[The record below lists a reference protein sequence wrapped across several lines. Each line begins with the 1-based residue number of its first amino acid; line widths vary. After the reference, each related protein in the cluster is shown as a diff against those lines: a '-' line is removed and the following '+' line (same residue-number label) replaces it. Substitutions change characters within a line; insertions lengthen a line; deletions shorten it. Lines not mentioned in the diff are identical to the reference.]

1 MKKMMLLVCVA
12 LCVAACNKNK
22 VFESNVTIPNM
33 SWSMKQAVKFDFEIK
48 TTQTAYNL
56 FVNVRNSEAYPYKN
70 LWLFIRTKTPSGK
83 VEVDSLDCK
92 LADET
97 GKWLGDGAGEI
108 WDNKIMF
115 KQRVG
120 FPEVGK
126 YTVEIQHGMRNEL
139 LPAVMEVGLL
149 VEKSAG
155 AK

>member
-1 MKKMMLLVCVA
+1 MRKMMLFAMVSISL
-12 LCVAACNKNK
+12 AACNKNK
-22 VFESNVTIPNM
+22 VFESNVTIPDM
-33 SWSMKQAVKFDFEIK
+33 TWPVKQAVKFDFEIA

-56 FVNVRNSEAYPYKN
+56 FVNVRNAEAYPYKN

-83 VEVDSLDCK
+83 VELDSLDCK

-108 WDNKIMF
+108 WDNKIPF

-126 YTVEIQHGMRNEL
+126 YTVEIQHGMRNDP
-139 LPAVMEVGLL
+139 LPAVMEIGLL